1 MVTPTHK
8 DIMTM
13 NLMEVSVHI
22 TGMHKYVSTQGTKEM
37 QVSMGE
43 FLAKIA
49 YMTHPSTINQLY
61 MDELRKKRT
70 IHVL

>member
-1 MVTPTHK
+1 MQQK
-8 DIMTM
+8 DVMTM
-13 NLMEVSVHI
+13 NLMEVSANI

-49 YMTHPSTINQLY
+49 YMTHPSTINQLVI
-61 MDELRKKRT
+61 DEYKKKRT